1 MRIEN
6 KNLFIHK
13 NDNIRPLKERP
24 KNAWQS
30 GRIDFILVY
39 EVTGDNKQKNND
51 IKERRKY
58 LKNLEDKGIQ
68 YDIETV
74 RLFSTL

>member
-13 NDNIRPLKERP
+13 NDNIRALKERP